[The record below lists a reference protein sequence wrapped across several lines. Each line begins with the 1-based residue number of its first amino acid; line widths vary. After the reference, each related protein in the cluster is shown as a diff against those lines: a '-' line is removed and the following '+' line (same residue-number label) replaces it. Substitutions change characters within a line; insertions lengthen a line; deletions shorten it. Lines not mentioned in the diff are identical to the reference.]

1 MKKTTNHKIVN
12 KKLNSTSLWYSAP
25 YQVELKNQPLPDR
38 CNSKHVRIKA
48 KFSVISIGTE
58 RLVYTDLVPKS
69 ERNSMRCPFQVGDF
83 PYPVKY
89 GYSMVGKVIQSESN
103 FLNQDVFVLHPHE
116 TLFDVP
122 KESVILIPKKI
133 PTKRAVLGANME
145 TALNA
150 VWDSNPLPGD
160 QISVIGGGVVGS
172 LVAYLTNKIPGTSVT
187 LIDTNPN
194 RKKLMQSLGLQFS
207 QTYHSISN
215 QDIVYNVTGNPKS
228 LNHAIQIAGNEAKI
242 IELSWYGTTE
252 SRINLG
258 GAFHSKRLKIL
269 SSQVGQ
275 IAPERCPR
283 WTNFRR
289 LSTAIELLDDPK
301 LDKLL
306 THTFPFQ
313 RIERDISSILTPEN
327 NILCPV
333 IKY

>member
-1 MKKTTNHKIVN
+1 MNKTTNHKIVN
-12 KKLNSTSLWYSAP
+12 NKLISTSLWYSAP

-38 CNSKHVRIKA
+38 CHSKHVRVKA
-48 KFSVISIGTE
+48 KFSAISKGTE

-69 ERNSMRCPFQVGDF
+69 VWSSMCCPFQVGDF

-103 FLNQDVFVLHPHE
+103 LLNQDVFVLHPHE
-116 TLFDVP
+116 SIFDVP
-122 KESVILIPKKI
+122 KESVIPIPKKI

-172 LVAYLTNKIPGTSVT
+172 LIAYLISKIPGTSVT
-187 LIDTNPN
+187 LIDTNPH

-215 QDIVYNVTGNPKS
+215 QDIVYHASGNPKS
-228 LNHAIQIAGNEAKI
+228 LNNAIQIAGNEAKI

-252 SRINLG
+252 TRISLG

-289 LSTAIELLDDPK
+289 LSTAIKLLDDPK

-306 THTFPFQ
+306 THTFQFQ
-313 RIERDISSILTPEN
+313 RMDQDISSILTPEN